1 MRWVWLQRD
10 VVVAIQ
16 EAQLAEHGGGTGLR
30 DAGLLESAL
39 ARPENLAAYGKPDVA
54 DLAAAYGY
62 GISRNHAFVDGN
74 KRTGFVAVELFL
86 ELNGHTLC
94 ADDSACVI
102 AMLAVSAGEIT
113 EAEFSAWI
121 RDHAEKSL
129 ALSFRSWPR
138 RGASAHRACSRA

>member
-10 VVVAIQ
+10 VVVAIH
-16 EAQLAEHGGGTGLR
+16 EAQLAEHGGGIGLR
-30 DAGLLESAL
+30 DVGLLESAL

-62 GISRNHAFVDGN
+62 GISRNHAIVDGN

-121 RDHAEKSL
+121 RDHAEKKPL
-129 ALSFRSWPR
+129 R
-138 RGASAHRACSRA
+138 